1 MPAFSNSI
9 RSARTHRA
17 CIALF
22 LLAAIACSSR
32 VSHAARVCDARAFG
46 AKGDGATKDTLALQ
60 SAIDSCTAKGGG
72 TVLLTSG
79 TYLTGPLVL
88 KSRIT
93 LEVQPGAMLLG
104 SQDHADYPRMEELRE
119 PAVQPLI
126 SASHADHITLRGGGI
141 IDGAGQPWWADVTSH
156 RHLPDFSPALR
167 PRLILFDHCS
177 HIRIEGI
184 TVQNSPSWQIVL
196 YNTSDVLI
204 RNGKILAPAR
214 SPNTDGIDPFS
225 SHHVRIEHMTIDTGD
240 DNIAIKSG
248 QPGSPG
254 PDDPSTAIV
263 IRDCIFL
270 HGHGLSI
277 GSEIAGGV
285 QNVRAANIAFNGT
298 TNGVRIKSGRD
309 RGGDIGRFTFRNLT
323 MTNVGTPILVTAYY
337 GQRRDASAAP
347 QSVTRLTPRFHDI
360 RIAHLTATG
369 AKQAGIIEGLPE
381 SPITALTLSDVQI
394 DAQRGITVR
403 DATIHLQ
410 NLHVTATDGKP
421 IVPLN
426 AATIIGH

>member
-1 MPAFSNSI
+1 MPRFSNYI
-9 RSARTHRA
+9 RTARICRA
-17 CIALF
+17 SIALF
-22 LLAAIACSSR
+22 LLASIAFSSCAA
-32 VSHAARVCDARAFG
+32 HAARVCDARAFG
-46 AKGDGATKDTLALQ
+46 AKGDGVTKDTRALQ
-60 SAIDSCTAKGGG
+60 SAIDLCAAKGGG
-72 TVLLTSG
+72 TVVLTNG
-79 TYLTGPLVL
+79 TFLTGPLVL
-88 KSRIT
+88 RSRIT
-93 LEVQPGAMLLG
+93 LDVQPGATLLG
-104 SQDHADYPRMEELRE
+104 SQDRADYPPTRELNE
-119 PAVQPLI
+119 PAVQPLL
-126 SASHADHITLRGGGI
+126 SASRADDITLRGGGI
-141 IDGAGQPWWADVTSH
+141 IDGAGQPWWADVYSH

-167 PRLILFDHCS
+167 PRLILFDHCG

-204 RNGKILAPAR
+204 RNGKVLAPAH

-254 PDDPSTAIV
+254 PDDPSTDII
-263 IRDCIFL
+263 IRDCVFL

-285 QNVRAANIAFNGT
+285 QNVSASHIAFTGT
-298 TNGVRIKSGRD
+298 ANGVRIKSGRD
-309 RGGDIGRFTFRNLT
+309 RGGDIGRFTFRDLT
-323 MTNVGTPILVTAYY
+323 MTNVGTPILVTSYY
-337 GQRRDASAAP
+337 GQRRGTPDAAQP
-347 QSVTRLTPRFHDI
+347 VTRLTPRFHDI

-381 SPITALTLSDVQI
+381 SPIPTLTLSDVKI
-394 DAQRGITVR
+394 EAQRGLTIRYATVR
-403 DATIHLQ
+403 ARNLQ
-410 NLHVTATDGKP
+410 ITAPVGKP

-426 AATIIGH
+426 AATVIGH